1 MLNCEQ
7 ATRLQS
13 DAMERP
19 LSMREK
25 MALKMHTTICSA
37 CRQFGRQVGTLR
49 DLTRQYRDRPD
60 QKN

>member
-19 LSMREK
+19 LSVREK
-25 MALKMHTTICSA
+25 MALKMHTAICSA
-37 CRQFGRQVGTLR
+37 CRQFGRQVVTLR
-49 DLTRQYRDRPD
+49 DLTRQYRDQPE
-60 QKN
+60 QKD